1 MHFCIFVNIASPIV
15 KYTRLVLFD
24 SGNTFTILTPDEGDA
39 PQFKNVWLVPATS
52 NHLQFEVMAC
62 QDAWVALTHKPGNFT
77 YKTLMVLFGAYANTK
92 IAIEDGNV
100 SVL

>member
-1 MHFCIFVNIASPIV
+1 MHFCIFVNIVSLIV
-15 KYTRLVLFD
+15 PLQCFAIA
-24 SGNTFTILTPDEGDA
+24 GNTFTILTPDEGDA

-77 YKTLMVLFGAYANTK
+77 YKTLMVLFGAYGNSK